1 MEQTLLSLW
10 CSLRGANIKPIGGNG
25 FHLIQFFHVVNL
37 KMMISGGP
45 WSFNNCFLSVHK
57 LMQDYDAS
65 SQRNVLSFW
74 PFFRLVLVTKEFL
87 LFVIYV
93 VFWVIVVPAAEN
105 YLILWKGCLSRVG
118 RKRCVRRF
126 DIETKGSQSNGIAT
140 GELG

>member
-25 FHLIQFFHVVNL
+25 FYLIQFFHVVNL
-37 KMMISGGP
+37 KMMISGGL

-57 LMQDYDAS
+57 LMQ
-65 SQRNVLSFW
+65 
-74 PFFRLVLVTKEFL
+74 
-87 LFVIYV
+87 VI
-93 VFWVIVVPAAEN
+93 PAAGN

-126 DIETKGSQSNGIAT
+126 DIETEGSQSIGIAM
-140 GELG
+140 GELGE